1 MNKWMKVTTVVVVVG
16 AGWGGWWLLSP
27 LWTNTVVHDALPIS
41 TNVTDKADNLDA
53 IMPKKTGENLGEFPP
68 MISDPSSIKTT
79 PDIPKNESDVRK
91 KESSPTVNPKMTSDE
106 TPLSATEKA
115 NEKTTPSP
123 STDQPPASTTGKKAI
138 TPTKTESTVSSST
151 SAPPPRE
158 VVETTIE
165 VPHMPYEKPASS
177 AEKNTNPPADPQF
190 PPVVSPSPV
199 MPDPLPA
206 SPRQK
211 DESAIATETPQ
222 TWTGTFV
229 NGVRSYKTSGTAK
242 VFTVDGTRYVRLENF
257 ETTNGPDLFVYLAK
271 EGGKTSEGIKVS
283 VLKGNIGDQNYVLDS
298 AIDITVYN
306 TVVIWCRAFDRDFGY
321 AKLQ

>member
-41 TNVTDKADNLDA
+41 TAVADKADDLSA
-53 IMPKKTGENLGEFPP
+53 IMPQKTGENLGEHPP
-68 MISDPSSIKTT
+68 VIPDPFSIKTT
-79 PDIPKNESDVRK
+79 PDLPKNESDLHK
-91 KESSPTVNPKMTSDE
+91 KEPSTTEDTKIKSD
-106 TPLSATEKA
+106 ATLLPATKKA
-115 NEKTTPSP
+115 NEKKTHSP
-123 STDQPPASTTGKKAI
+123 STDQPVASTTGKKAI
-138 TPTKTESTVSSST
+138 TPTKTHSTVSSSI
-151 SAPPPRE
+151 SAPPLRE
-158 VVETTIE
+158 VIETTIE
-165 VPHMPYEKPASS
+165 VQDMPYEKPTSS
-177 AEKNTNPPADPQF
+177 TKKNTT

-199 MPDPLPA
+199 MPVPLPTSA
-206 SPRQK
+206 EQK
-211 DESAIATETPQ
+211 AASAIITETRQ

-229 NGVRSYKTSGTAK
+229 NGVRNYKTSGKAK
-242 VFTVDGTRYVRLENF
+242 VFTVDGTRYIRLENF

-271 EGGKTSEGIKVS
+271 EGGKTSEGIEVS

>member
-41 TNVTDKADNLDA
+41 TNVADKADDLSA

-68 MISDPSSIKTT
+68 VISDPSSIKTT
-79 PDIPKNESDVRK
+79 PDIPKNESNDRK
-91 KESSPTVNPKMTSDE
+91 KEPSPTVNPIMTSDD
-106 TPLSATEKA
+106 TPLPAREKA
-115 NEKTTPSP
+115 NEKTTRS
-123 STDQPPASTTGKKAI
+123 SYTDQPVASTTGKKAI
-138 TPTKTESTVSSST
+138 SPTKTHSTVSSST

-165 VPHMPYEKPASS
+165 VPHMPDEKSASS
-177 AEKNTNPPADPQF
+177 TEKNTT
-190 PPVVSPSPV
+190 PPVISPSPM
-199 MPDPLPA
+199 MPDLSPA

-298 AIDITVYN
+298 AIDITVHN